1 MNRFLKIG
9 RKVMQLAAVL
19 AALAVLFIYAMFQGG
34 FVSWFL
40 FYSVTTLAVLQL
52 LLLIYPLR
60 SLKAERRLSA
70 DMLSFNGHAE
80 AVVTLKK
87 RIPLPLMYVKIRD
100 HQPYGLR
107 DWETS
112 AEALIFPFF
121 QREASYSYSLRG
133 RRRGKHTI
141 DYLRVRAGDL
151 FGFVEKDYDLLV
163 SSTVVVL
170 PRMRKLANWNTTADN
185 SSEAVSLSQRIQNES
200 VNVAGVR
207 DYIPGDRMANIDWKV
222 TARAGKLVTK
232 EFEAEKG
239 EGYFLLLE
247 NAADVTSEPFE
258 TAVEFAA
265 SLMEYAYQMKMPVG
279 YGVTASE
286 QLLQK
291 PGTSKEHFQRI
302 YQSLAYV
309 ELNKETAASPFLR
322 QSPGFEALIYI
333 TPALSDIR
341 IKELKQW
348 AGQKRSVIVALLPD
362 ESGLSRRD
370 GVEALRHANIHIYYV
385 QPGDAGFEVL

>member
-1 MNRFLKIG
+1 MTRFLKIG
-9 RKVMQLAAVL
+9 KKVMQLAAVV

-40 FYSVTTLAVLQL
+40 FYSVTTLALMQL

-60 SLKAERRLSA
+60 SLRAERRLTA
-70 DMLSFNGHAE
+70 EMLSFNGSAE
-80 AVVTLKK
+80 VDVTLKK
-87 RIPLPLMYVKIRD
+87 RIPLPLIYVKVRD

-107 DWETS
+107 EWETS
-112 AEALIFPFF
+112 AEALVFPFF
-121 QREASYSYSLRG
+121 QREASYSYSIKG

-141 DYLRVRAGDL
+141 DYLRVRSGDL
-151 FGFVEKDYDLLV
+151 FGFVEKDYDIPV

-185 SSEAVSLSQRIQNES
+185 SSEAVSLSQRLQSES

-207 DYIPGDRMANIDWKV
+207 DYTPGDRMANIDWKV

-247 NAADVTSEPFE
+247 NALGTTSESFE

-265 SLMEYAYQMKMPVG
+265 SLTEYAYQMKMPIG
-279 YGVTASE
+279 CGVTASE
-286 QLLQK
+286 QLLQH

-309 ELNKETAASPFLR
+309 ELNTDTEASPFLR
-322 QSPGFEALIYI
+322 QTPGLEALIYV
-333 TPALSDIR
+333 TPELSGIR

-348 AGQKRSVIVALLPD
+348 AEQKRSVIVALLPH
-362 ESGLSRRD
+362 ESGFSRHE
-370 GVEALRHANIHIYYV
+370 GVEALRHTNIHIYYV
-385 QPGDAGFEVL
+385 QPGEAGFEVL

>member
-1 MNRFLKIG
+1 MNRFLRIG
-9 RKVMQLAAVL
+9 RKVMQLAAVV

-40 FYSVTTLAVLQL
+40 FYSVTTLAVMQL
-52 LLLIYPLR
+52 LLLVYPLR
-60 SLKAERRLSA
+60 SLKAERRLGA
-70 DMLSFNGHAE
+70 DMLSFNGHTE
-80 AVVTLKK
+80 AVVTLEK

-100 HQPYGLR
+100 HQPYEVR

-112 AEALIFPFF
+112 AETLVFPFF
-121 QREASYSYSLRG
+121 QKRVSYSYSLRG
-133 RRRGKHTI
+133 RRRGKHSI
-141 DYLRVRAGDL
+141 DYLRVRSGDL
-151 FGFVEKDYDLLV
+151 FGFVEKDYDISV
-163 SSTVVVL
+163 SSTIVVL
-170 PRMRKLANWNTTADN
+170 PRMRKLANWNTAADN

-207 DYIPGDRMANIDWKV
+207 DYTPGDRMANIDWKV

-247 NAADVTSEPFE
+247 NAAAISAEPFE

-265 SLMEYAYQMKMPVG
+265 SLTEYAYQTKMPVG
-279 YGVTASE
+279 YGVTAFE
-286 QLLQK
+286 QPLQQ

-302 YQSLAYV
+302 YQGLAYV
-309 ELNKETAASPFLR
+309 EFITETEASPFLR
-322 QSPGFEALIYI
+322 KAPGLEALIYV
-333 TPALSDIR
+333 TPVLTNTR

-348 AGQKRSVIVALLPD
+348 AGQKRSIIVALLPD
-362 ESGLSRRD
+362 ESGFSRRES
-370 GVEALRHANIHIYYV
+370 VEALRHTNIHIYYV